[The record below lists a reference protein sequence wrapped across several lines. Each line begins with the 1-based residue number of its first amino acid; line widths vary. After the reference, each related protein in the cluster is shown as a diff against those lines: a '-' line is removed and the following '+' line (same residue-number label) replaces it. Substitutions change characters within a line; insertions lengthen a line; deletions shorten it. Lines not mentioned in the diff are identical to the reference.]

1 MNARRH
7 STAGKRERGFSL
19 VAAIFIIVVLALLGA
34 FMVTI
39 GQVQRSTVTGALQ
52 GSRAYYAARAGVEL
66 AVYNA
71 LNTPLGATC
80 GAAPASIQTG
90 PFALTAPGLDG
101 FSVTVG
107 CSYTTHQEQ
116 GNTFQVFSIS
126 STATYGVFGGP
137 DYAARTI
144 YTTATNSP

>member
-1 MNARRH
+1 MAR
-7 STAGKRERGFSL
+7 KRERGFSL
-19 VAAIFIIVVLALLGA
+19 VAAIFVIVVLALLGA

-52 GSRAYYAARAGVEL
+52 GSRAYYAAKAGVEL
-66 AVYNA
+66 GVYNA
-71 LNTPLGATC
+71 LNTPLGTTC
-80 GAAPASIQTG
+80 GAAPASVQTG
-90 PFALTAPGLDG
+90 PLALSVPGLDG
-101 FSVTVG
+101 FTVTVV

-126 STATYGVFGGP
+126 STATYGIFGSP

-144 YTTATNSP
+144 HTTATNSP